1 MKKFLALLMS
11 LVLCCSFGLLA
22 ACDDS
27 ANDDSANDGTG
38 TISGNYTEATDDDY
52 KTFMAAVSDEEK
64 LFPGMETGFG
74 FSAEATASV
83 SATVGSGEEAME
95 ISLEIKKLSV
105 AFFTKP
111 GTGAESDEVAM
122 KIEIDATVK
131 IPAVGEGF
139 AGFDGA
145 VKGNIYADAE
155 TFYFDLT
162 LGDDDSLKGKK
173 IPADLLGEAIGEILG
188 GGGMPGEPEV
198 TPGVTASTMS
208 AAPSEGE
215 NAGENDGGSGT
226 AADSAIEEFKTI
238 LTEAGI
244 KFEVDMSKGIKA
256 RFTASAKT
264 IEMLVLKIMG
274 APEGTE
280 LPVEFTK
287 ADIVLTL
294 EISEDGALVAGAV
307 SADVALSMEANA
319 QSGIPAVEAT
329 AKLNATV
336 KFGAVTVDLPDDLA
350 DYEDLINDVPS
361 KPDQGQQSPSD
372 QPGDVSQ
379 AA

>member
-1 MKKFLALLMS
+1 MGAKGESMKKFLALLLS

-27 ANDDSANDGTG
+27 ANDDPANDGTG

-64 LFPGMETGFG
+64 LFPGFDEEFG
-74 FSAEATASV
+74 ISADANADI
-83 SATVGSGEEAME
+83 SATIGSGDEAQN
-95 ISLEIKKLSV
+95 ISLKLSELSMALSV
-105 AFFTKP
+105 KS
-111 GTGAESDEVAM
+111 GTAGAEEDVAM
-122 KIEIDATVK
+122 KVSVDASAN
-131 IPAVGEGF
+131 IPQIPDSEVPAF
-139 AGFDGA
+139 NGA
-145 VKGNIYADAE
+145 VKGNIYADE
-155 TFYFDLT
+155 KNFYIDAT
-162 LGDDDSLKGKK
+162 VGEDAMKGK
-173 IPADLLGEAIGEILG
+173 ISADMIGSLLDGIFG
-188 GGGMPGEPEV
+188 GSSAN
-198 TPGVTASTMS
+198 PGVMSVMS
-208 AAPSEGE
+208 AEAE
-215 NAGENDGGSGT
+215 
-226 AADSAIEEFKTI
+226 DSAQTPAISDEDVNEFKAT
-238 LTEAGI
+238 LAEMGV

-307 SADVALSMEANA
+307 SANVALSMEANA

-329 AKLNATV
+329 AKLGATV

-350 DYEDLINDVPS
+350 DYEDLPGFS
-361 KPDQGQQSPSD
+361 STPDQGQQSPSD

>member
-1 MKKFLALLMS
+1 MGAKGESMKKFLAMLLS

-22 ACDDS
+22 ACDNS
-27 ANDDSANDGTG
+27 ANDEPG
-38 TISGNYTEATDDDY
+38 TISGSYTEAEPEDYAAFMTAITDVD
-52 KTFMAAVSDEEK
+52 K

-83 SATVGSGEEAME
+83 SATVGSGESAME

-111 GTGAESDEVAM
+111 GTGTESDEIAM

-131 IPAVGEGF
+131 IPAIGEGF

-208 AAPSEGE
+208 AAAE
-215 NAGENDGGSGT
+215 
-226 AADSAIEEFKTI
+226 DSAQTPAISDEDVNDFKAT
-238 LTEAGI
+238 LAEMGV

>member
-1 MKKFLALLMS
+1 MKKFLAMLLS

-27 ANDDSANDGTG
+27 ANDEPG
-38 TISGNYTEATDDDY
+38 TISGSYTEAEPEDYAAFMTAITDVD
-52 KTFMAAVSDEEK
+52 K

-208 AAPSEGE
+208 AAAE
-215 NAGENDGGSGT
+215 D
-226 AADSAIEEFKTI
+226 DSAQTPAVDDAAKFKEK
-238 LTEAGI
+238 LAEMGV

>member
-1 MKKFLALLMS
+1 MKKFLAMLLS

-22 ACDDS
+22 AC
-27 ANDDSANDGTG
+27 DDSANDGTG

-52 KTFMAAVSDEEK
+52 KAFMAAVSDEEK
-64 LFPGMETGFG
+64 LFPGFDTGFG
-74 FSAEATASV
+74 ISV
-83 SATVGSGEEAME
+83 DANADISATVGSGDEA
-95 ISLEIKKLSV
+95 LDFAVKLSELSMALSV
-105 AFFTKP
+105 KT
-111 GTGAESDEVAM
+111 GTAGAEDDVAM
-122 KIEIDATVK
+122 NVSIDASAN
-131 IPAVGEGF
+131 IPQISDSEVPAF
-139 AGFDGA
+139 NGA
-145 VKGNIYADAE
+145 VKGNVYADE
-155 TFYFDLT
+155 TNFYIDAT
-162 LGDDDSLKGKK
+162 VGEDAMKGK
-173 IPADLLGEAIGEILG
+173 ISADMIGSLLDGIFG
-188 GGGMPGEPEV
+188 GSSAN
-198 TPGVTASTMS
+198 PGVMSVMS
-208 AAPSEGE
+208 AEAE
-215 NAGENDGGSGT
+215 
-226 AADSAIEEFKTI
+226 DSAQTPAISDEDVNEFKAT
-238 LTEAGI
+238 LAEMGV

-319 QSGIPAVEAT
+319 ATMQPAITAS

-336 KFGAVTVDLPDDLA
+336 RFGAVTVDLPDDLA
-350 DYEDLINDVPS
+350 SYEDLIPVPET
-361 KPDQGQQSPSD
+361 PDQGQQSPSD